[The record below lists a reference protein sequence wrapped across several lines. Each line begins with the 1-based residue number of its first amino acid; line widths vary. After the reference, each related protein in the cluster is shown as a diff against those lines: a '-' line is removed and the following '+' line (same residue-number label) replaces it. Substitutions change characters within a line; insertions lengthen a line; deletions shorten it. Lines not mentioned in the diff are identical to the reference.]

1 MRVVFLR
8 STEADLRWFNRYCRR
23 VFPEGERNARQE
35 MSQALQRLSAHPR
48 IGPETGERDARR
60 LVIARTP
67 FALEYR
73 VAQDRIEILRVLDDR
88 ANSTQHEIE
97 S

>member
-8 STEADLRWFNRYCRR
+8 STEVGLRWFNRYYR
-23 VFPEGERNARQE
+23 PEGGRNARQE

-48 IGPETGERDARR
+48 IGPETGEGDARR
-60 LVIARTP
+60 LVITRTP

-88 ANSTQHEIE
+88 ANSTQHET
-97 S
+97 